1 MRSKPRTSS
10 GIVHRDLKPAN
21 IKVLR
26 GRHGQGP
33 GFRAG
38 EGAGQPTGSVAA
50 PTSVASP
57 TLTTPPMTH
66 DGHDPRH
73 GGLHGARAG
82 AGQAGGQARRHL
94 GVWLRALRDAHGPR
108 AFAGEDMADVL
119 TSVLTRE
126 PDLTAL
132 PASTP
137 QSIRRLIRRCLEKG
151 RDERLR
157 DIGDARIE
165 IRDAL
170 AGGDAQQEADTSG
183 PAPHAI
189 SRETRLGWRA
199 RCFDCGPRRFV
210 DVRPSPDSR
219 GAGNAASISLR
230 RQPWR
235 HSLRRSL
242 PDGLTIAFVAASDG
256 QSRLWLRSL
265 ETGSARVVNGTD
277 AAESPFWSP
286 DSQSIGFFAE
296 AKLKRVDVNGGSVRA
311 LATAPSGSGGSW
323 NGDGVI
329 LFAAL
334 GRPISRIPD
343 SGGEPVG
350 LTGLAQQGSNFTPE
364 FLPDGR
370 RFLYYVRG
378 RPEVRGVYIGQLDE
392 TLPARRLLESD
403 TGAVYAPSGHL
414 LFIRDGRLMAP
425 TVRMPG
431 RLELSGSAF
440 PVAEGL
446 RARPTRPRFIGLAHR
461 LHRVSNARRRR

>member
-1 MRSKPRTSS
+1 MVEALPLAAQIAAALEAAHEQ

-21 IKVLR
+21 IKLKPRGSNAADFADCTVKVLDF
-26 GRHGQGP
+26 GLAKATDSP
-33 GFRAG
+33 A
-38 EGAGQPTGSVAA
+38 ASDSVQSA
-50 PTSVASP
+50 TV
-57 TLTTPPMTH
+57 TTPPMTH
-66 DGHDPRH
+66 VGMTLGTP
-73 GGLHGARAG
+73 AYMSPE
-82 AGQAGGQARRHL
+82 QARGRPL
-94 GVWLRALRDAHGPR
+94 DRRTDIWSFGCVLYEMLTGRR
-108 AFAGEDMADVL
+108 AFGGDAMADVL

-183 PAPHAI
+183 PAPHR
-189 SRETRLGWRA
+189 SRERLAWVGALAALTTALGGSLMFVR
-199 RCFDCGPRRFV
+199 RRFP
-210 DVRPSPDSR
+210 RCR
-219 GAGNAASISLR
+219 KCGSISLR

-242 PDGLTIAFVAASDG
+242 RTDSPSPSLLTSDG

-265 ETGSARVVNGTD
+265 ESGSARVVNGTD

-286 DSQSIGFFAE
+286 DSRSIAFFAE
-296 AKLKRVDVNGGSVRA
+296 AKLKRVDVNGGSVQA
-311 LATAPSGSGGSW
+311 LATAPSASGGSW

-364 FLPDGR
+364 FLPDSR
-370 RFLYYVRG
+370 RFL
-378 RPEVRGVYIGQLDE
+378 
-392 TLPARRLLESD
+392 
-403 TGAVYAPSGHL
+403 
-414 LFIRDGRLMAP
+414 
-425 TVRMPG
+425 
-431 RLELSGSAF
+431 
-440 PVAEGL
+440 
-446 RARPTRPRFIGLAHR
+446 
-461 LHRVSNARRRR
+461 